1 MAYINLDTMEYPRHP
16 GDVELDPT
24 ANWHEVEESD
34 CPVGEEG
41 QIVYEAAPENIDGVW
56 KQVWVCRDLT
66 EEEIA
71 AREIEAIKI
80 KVFNGTALSQEEAQ
94 RLTEV

>member
-16 GDVELDPT
+16 GDIELDPT
-24 ANWHEVEESD
+24 ANWQEVEDTSF
-34 CPVGEEG
+34 PTISEG

-56 KQVWVCRDLT
+56 KQVWVARDLT
-66 EEEIA
+66 AEEIT
-71 AREIEAIKI
+71 AREIEAIKV